1 MLRQVKYKLSSS
13 SSSKK
18 DQNEADSDHSNIS
31 RNEVPKK
38 SKSFLSYEGF
48 SGKSQRRS
56 DQSEEQFIKSPDSSG
71 YCYSPNAKGNLSFRT
86 SENSKHSKKGSPLE
100 VELEDEPKV
109 TEYISSDHDEI
120 QSPTQ
125 PSQES
130 TDRSKSF
137 SQIYSEIFEESKE
150 RQQKAERACRA
161 YNINKS
167 KLHRS
172 LEVSGSRGPGSGSCE
187 GESSWGSEYS
197 SNLERRSHEYDNLST
212 GYSMKKSL
220 NSGRSSIK
228 EMEEPKDLGLKR
240 SKLHSHKRELRGRCC
255 FVGNPEPRKSS
266 FYRSENVG
274 SEDSL
279 KHGQGICVCARGSSV
294 CSLCSSRARKY
305 HSKGYNPE
313 VTDGSDY
320 PVDCRSDIPTTAVS
334 QSRSQR
340 DYLSSC
346 STRHRH
352 HHHYRHQKSVP
363 KTYQDRGNSP
373 INIKTRRKT
382 HDTGIGTEKVRETF
396 LGRSSAS
403 IGLQYPSDNETE
415 DWDGERPSS
424 FLETELGDPNK
435 CESHEESWLSDNE
448 EQELKSNILLS
459 VDNESIRTQG
469 VSNVEDTDGNEHYRS
484 VPTEEAVQNL
494 SDISEYMSNEE
505 RNTVGLK
512 EYFEGMEYDDGDSQ
526 DSNEYDENENLSDD
540 CDHTVTSEEGIS
552 EENNSLDQAENK
564 GFIEGDTILSNK
576 DGTNTP
582 SSEVAKS
589 KRFLSL
595 RIYDADEALMEIPK
609 DFDGPAIV
617 LDDDAD
623 FLDIT
628 LTDDEEQIR
637 AKLMAAAL
645 TTRKSSSSTSLKSRR
660 SIKPCVLSYKP
671 SVIFTRRSEAIDE
684 HYAPQQNDRVALL
697 AERFLNSFSESSSN
711 EPVWQPLAKEVT
723 SIDPV
728 SKTFGDREVT
738 KKNSE
743 TPPLTDRQLLSEEF
757 NRKLQRQLKVI
768 VESFR

>member
-1 MLRQVKYKLSSS
+1 
-13 SSSKK
+13 
-18 DQNEADSDHSNIS
+18 
-31 RNEVPKK
+31 
-38 SKSFLSYEGF
+38 
-48 SGKSQRRS
+48 
-56 DQSEEQFIKSPDSSG
+56 
-71 YCYSPNAKGNLSFRT
+71 SFRT
-86 SENSKHSKKGSPLE
+86 SENSKHSTKGSYLE
-100 VELEDEPKV
+100 GELEYIPKE
-109 TEYISSDHDEI
+109 TEYISSDQDEI

-125 PSQES
+125 PSLES

-167 KLHRS
+167 KLHRN
-172 LEVSGSRGPGSGSCE
+172 LEVSGSRGNCE
-187 GESSWGSEYS
+187 GESSWGSGYS
-197 SNLERRSHEYDNLST
+197 SNLERTSQEYDNPST
-212 GYSMKKSL
+212 DEPDFKVNGYSKKKSL

-228 EMEEPKDLGLKR
+228 ELKEPKDLGLKR
-240 SKLHSHKRELRGRCC
+240 SKIPSQKTELKERRSFGESQ
-255 FVGNPEPRKSS
+255 EPRNSL
-266 FYRSENVG
+266 FYRSENAR
-274 SEDSL
+274 SEDSSMFR
-279 KHGQGICVCARGSSV
+279 HGQGICVCVRGSSV
-294 CSLCSSRARKY
+294 CSLCSNYSRARKY

-313 VTDGSDY
+313 VTDGPDY

-382 HDTGIGTEKVRETF
+382 YDTEIGTGKVREAL

-403 IGLQYPSDNETE
+403 IGVQYPSDDDTE
-415 DWDGERPSS
+415 DWEYERPSS
-424 FLETELGDPNK
+424 FLETELGDPNGG
-435 CESHEESWLSDNE
+435 ESQEVSWQSDNE
-448 EQELKSNILLS
+448 ELELGSNKLLS
-459 VDNESIRTQG
+459 VDDESLKMQG
-469 VSNVEDTDGNEHYRS
+469 VSNVEDTDGNYDYRS
-484 VPTEEAVQNL
+484 VSTEEAVQ
-494 SDISEYMSNEE
+494 ISSNFVEYMSDDD
-505 RNTVGLK
+505 RNNPVGLK
-512 EYFEGMEYDDGDSQ
+512 EQYECDYYDDAKSQ
-526 DSNEYDENENLSDD
+526 DSNEYDEIEKLSDD
-540 CDHTVTSEEGIS
+540 CDHTATSKDSITEE
-552 EENNSLDQAENK
+552 EHPLDQVDSEVS
-564 GFIEGDTILSNK
+564 LSNK
-576 DGTNTP
+576 DETKTP

-589 KRFLSL
+589 KSFLSL
-595 RIYDADEALMEIPK
+595 RIYDADEALMEMPK
-609 DFDGPAIV
+609 DFEGPAIV

-645 TTRKSSSSTSLKSRR
+645 TTRKSTSNTSLKSRR
-660 SIKPCVLSYKP
+660 SIKPSPVISYKP

-684 HYAPQQNDRVALL
+684 HYVPQQNDRVALL

-723 SIDPV
+723 STDPA
-728 SKTFGDREVT
+728 SKTFEEREVT
-738 KKNSE
+738 KKNSQ

-768 VESFR
+768 AESFR